1 MPWKET
7 DVRSERIAFVA
18 RALSVG
24 SNVSA
29 LCREFGISRK
39 TGYKW
44 LRRFDQV
51 GRLSALEEHSR
62 RPQHSPHQTSE
73 AIELQVEALR
83 RRYGWGSKK
92 LQCLLR
98 EDGIELPRI
107 TIDRILKRR
116 GLVERSSASRPA
128 TRRFERSRPNELWQM
143 DFKGEEYRRGRPWV
157 YPLSLLDDHSRYCV
171 GLFALSRPNRASVQ
185 RQLIRTFEHYGL
197 PEAMLV
203 DHGTPCWSPTNGHG
217 LTRLG
222 VFLLRQDIRLLY
234 SGIGHPQTQGKVERF
249 HRTLG
254 ESVARRG
261 RISTI
266 PECQQ
271 VLDHFRQEYNTLR
284 PHEALEMARPAERY
298 RPSQRSY
305 RVNPGEWDYPQG
317 AEVYRL
323 NGAGC
328 LDYRSSRY
336 FVCEALAEERVWCQS
351 FQERLLVTYRTLQVR
366 EIDLAT
372 GRTTAV
378 VRPVPQ

>member
-7 DVRSERIAFVA
+7 DVRRERIAFVA

-24 SNVSA
+24 STLNP

-157 YPLSLLDDHSRYCV
+157 YALSLLDDHSRYCV

-203 DHGTPCWSPTNGHG
+203 DHGTPWWSPTNGHG
-217 LTRLG
+217 LTRLC

-305 RVNPGEWDYPQG
+305 RVKPSEWDYPQG

-328 LDYRSSRY
+328 LDYRSNRY
-336 FVCEALAEERVWCQS
+336 FVCEALAEERVWCQR
-351 FQERLLVTYRTLQVR
+351 FQDRLLVTYRTLQVR

>member
-203 DHGTPCWSPTNGHG
+203 DHGTPWWSPTNGHG